1 MNTDRP
7 IPTQVLQKNRRT
19 RLIQLLTG
27 ICVVAGIF
35 FWLTAWI
42 SPSVKRSEIR
52 TGRVE
57 SGAMEST
64 INGTGTIVPE
74 FEQVLSSPI
83 DTRILKILKKAGD
96 TLRPQEPILL
106 LDLETAMLA
115 YEKVTD
121 QLALKKNAQ
130 RQLHSTTENQLI
142 RLNSQTRVKEL
153 DLHVKKMKYEQNKP
167 LYEGKYI
174 AKTDFDIIEMEYE
187 SARAQLQ
194 ELKDTRQNV
203 IEGSRLQLEGL
214 ELEVKIYNSER
225 ALLRQELELA
235 TTKSDRNGVL
245 TWVTLSEGAT
255 IRKGEL
261 LAKIADLK
269 TYRVDATLSDI
280 HASHFTTGMAVRVK
294 IEDTYL
300 NGTVSNIMPTIENG
314 VVRAYINLDEKS
326 HAMLRSNLRVDVYVV
341 TDSKPNT
348 LKVKKGVFASTEGK
362 PELFVIRD
370 GRAVKTRVQPGLS
383 NAEYMEIAS
392 GLKEGE
398 EVIIS
403 TMSSYAHLEQVRL
416 KD

>member
-7 IPTQVLQKNRRT
+7 IQPQVLQQHRRI
-19 RLIQLLTG
+19 RLLQIISGVALT
-27 ICVVAGIF
+27 AGIF

-52 TGRVE
+52 TARVE
-57 SGAMEST
+57 WGAIEAT
-64 INGTGTIVPE
+64 LNGTGTVVPE

-115 YEKVTD
+115 YEKVND

-130 RQLHSTTENQLI
+130 RQLQSTTDNQLI
-142 RLNSQTRVKEL
+142 KLNSQIRVKEL
-153 DLHVKKMKYEQNKP
+153 DLQVKKQKYEQNKP

-174 AKTDFDIIEMEYE
+174 SKNDFDLSEMEYE

-203 IEGSRLQLEGL
+203 IAGSRLQLEGL

-225 ALLRQELELA
+225 TLLRQELELA
-235 TTKSDRNGVL
+235 TTKSDRSGVL

-255 IRKGEL
+255 IRKGDL

-280 HASHFTTGMAVRVK
+280 HASHFTTGMPVRVK

-314 VVRAYINLDEKS
+314 VVRAYIDLEEKS
-326 HAMLRSNLRVDVYVV
+326 HALLRSNLRVDVYVV
-341 TDSKPNT
+341 TASKDRT

-370 GRAVKTRVQPGLS
+370 GKAIKTLVQPGLS
-383 NAEYMEIAS
+383 NADYMEIIS
-392 GLKEGE
+392 GLKEGD

-403 TMSSYAHLEQVRL
+403 NMSSYAHLEQVKL

>member
-7 IPTQVLQKNRRT
+7 IQPQVLQKNQRT
-19 RLIQLLTG
+19 RLIQLLAG
-27 ICVVAGIF
+27 VAALTGIF

-52 TGRVE
+52 TARVE
-57 SGAMEST
+57 SGAMEAT

-130 RQLHSTTENQLI
+130 RQLHTTTENQLI
-142 RLNSQTRVKEL
+142 KLNSQIKVKEL
-153 DLHVKKMKYEQNKP
+153 DLQVKKMKYEQHKP

-174 AKTDFDIIEMEYE
+174 SKNDFDVLEMEYE
-187 SARAQLQ
+187 SAMTQLQ
-194 ELKDTRQNV
+194 ELKDTRRNV
-203 IEGSRLQLEGL
+203 IEGSHLQLEGL

-225 ALLRQELELA
+225 TLLRQELELA
-235 TTKSDRNGVL
+235 TTQSDRNGVL

-255 IRKGEL
+255 IRKGDL
-261 LAKIADLK
+261 LARIADLK

-280 HASHFTTGMAVRVK
+280 HASHFTTGMPVRVK
-294 IEDTYL
+294 IADSYL

-341 TDSKPNT
+341 TDSKSRT

-370 GRAVKTRVQPGLS
+370 GKAVKTRVQPGLS
-383 NAEYMEIAS
+383 NAEYVEIVS
-392 GLKEGE
+392 GLKEGD
-398 EVIIS
+398 EVILS
-403 TMSSYAHLEQVRL
+403 NMSSYAHLEQVRL
-416 KD
+416 MD